1 MWFEFLSAN
10 RRRLPMKT
18 ITVNPRFGRI
28 ENRRMMKAE
37 ACFANVDI
45 EPEEINVN
53 DTVAFVWEIV

>member
-1 MWFEFLSAN
+1 
-10 RRRLPMKT
+10 MK
-18 ITVNPRFGRI
+18 IKEWENPCFGRI

-53 DTVAFVWEIV
+53 DAVTFVREIV

>member
-1 MWFEFLSAN
+1 M
-10 RRRLPMKT
+10 RLPIK
-18 ITVNPRFGRI
+18 IKEWENPRFGRI

-53 DTVAFVWEIV
+53 DTVTFVREIV